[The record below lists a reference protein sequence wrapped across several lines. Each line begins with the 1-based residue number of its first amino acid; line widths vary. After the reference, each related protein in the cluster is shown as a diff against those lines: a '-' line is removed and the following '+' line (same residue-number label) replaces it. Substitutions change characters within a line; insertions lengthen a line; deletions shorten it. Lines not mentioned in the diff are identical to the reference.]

1 MNINHIHLKDSEV
14 ISFINNINL
23 SYTKLQNFS
32 FSDFENKWRD
42 WLQSSS
48 HNKCNLDT
56 MKHCGFISGTTQSF
70 SEFIARYNQCRIRVS
85 RSDFILTKILCNQYN
100 VSWKYIEES
109 PLELNDA
116 LIISLPFSG
125 NGSIYPNYDNVL
137 DTCDELNIPV
147 FIDAAYFGISHGISY
162 DLHRPC
168 IKDFSTSIT
177 KTFGCET
184 IRSGVRFTKEL
195 VDDAVTAPLLGPGL
209 FDRVNAYITMQLLEN
224 FSHDNFI
231 SKYID
236 KSNNICK
243 KYDLTPTNTITLAI
257 TNDCQYLRGDYNRVC
272 ITEYLS

>member
-1 MNINHIHLKDSEV
+1 MNINHIHLKDNEV
-14 ISFINNINL
+14 IDFIDNINL
-23 SYTKLQNFS
+23 SYKKLQNFS

-48 HNKCNLDT
+48 YNKCSLDT
-56 MKHCGFISGTTQSF
+56 MKHCGFTSGTTQSF
-70 SEFIARYNQCRIRVS
+70 SEFVARYNQCRIRVS
-85 RSDFILTKILCNQYN
+85 RSDFVLTKILCNQYN

-109 PLELNDA
+109 PLESNDA

-125 NGSIYPNYDNVL
+125 NGSIYPEYDNLL
-137 DTCDELNIPV
+137 DICDELDIPV
-147 FIDAAYFGISHGISY
+147 FIDAAYFGISHGVTY
-162 DLHRPC
+162 DLKRPC

-184 IRSGVRFTKEL
+184 IRSGVRFTKQL

-224 FSHDNFI
+224 FSHDKFI

-243 KYDLTPTNTITLAI
+243 KYDLTSTNTITLAI
-257 TNDCQYLRGDYNRVC
+257 INDSQYLRGDYNRVC